1 MVYANVSYDR
11 ILTLLARL
19 KVWDPVGEMKSCSKG
34 FSEGL
39 SFVSSAVVVSFI
51 ADFYFL
57 CF

>member
-1 MVYANVSYDR
+1 VYANVSYDR
-11 ILTLLARL
+11 ILTLLKWL
-19 KVWDPVGEMKSCSKG
+19 KVWDPVGEMNSCSEG

>member
-1 MVYANVSYDR
+1 
-11 ILTLLARL
+11 L
-19 KVWDPVGEMKSCSKG
+19 KVWDPVGEMKSWSKG

>member
-1 MVYANVSYDR
+1 VYANVSYDR
-11 ILTLLARL
+11 ILTLLKWL

-34 FSEGL
+34 FSDGL
-39 SFVSSAVVVSFI
+39 SFVSSAVVSFI